1 MPVVESS
8 EEEDSEY
15 EGSPFDSDGE
25 EDHTKPSGKV
35 WEEMLIAFK
44 EAKKV
49 KETLGSI
56 LPMPEFGK
64 LQVSEKPPEIVSGK
78 PKLLLKSPADFMQGT
93 KIPLVRS
100 YLRVNF
106 RKDE

>member
-8 EEEDSEY
+8 EEEDSEC

-35 WEEMLIAFK
+35 WGEMLIAFK

-49 KETLGSI
+49 KEILGSI

-64 LQVSEKPPEIVSGK
+64 LQVP
-78 PKLLLKSPADFMQGT
+78 
-93 KIPLVRS
+93 
-100 YLRVNF
+100 
-106 RKDE
+106 